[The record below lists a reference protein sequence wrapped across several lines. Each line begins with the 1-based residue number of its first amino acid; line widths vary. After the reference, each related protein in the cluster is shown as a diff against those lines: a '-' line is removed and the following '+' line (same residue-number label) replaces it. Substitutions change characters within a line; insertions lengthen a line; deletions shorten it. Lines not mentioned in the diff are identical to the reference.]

1 MQEGFV
7 PMRGPVNEEALVARL
22 RLKDEQAVSELVAA
36 YRPKIVQMA
45 TRYLKNRED
54 AEEVAQDVMMKV
66 CRKIERFRGDAALSS
81 WIYRIAFNT
90 VMSRLRGLKG
100 ARAAVLPR
108 SGHVIE
114 PDGSATDRR
123 EVVDWSRLADEGI
136 MRRQMR
142 HRLAR
147 AMQELPPM
155 YRVPIILR
163 DLHGLTTEEA
173 SRHLRVKDETLKSRL
188 HRGRLMLRQRM
199 AEFAGGV
206 SLHRVA

>member
-1 MQEGFV
+1 
-7 PMRGPVNEEALVARL
+7 
-22 RLKDEQAVSELVAA
+22 
-36 YRPKIVQMA
+36 MA

-66 CRKIERFRGDAALSS
+66 CRKIEHFRGDAALSS

-90 VMSRLRGLKG
+90 VMSRLRGLKA
-100 ARAAVLPR
+100 ARAAGLPR
-108 SGHVIE
+108 SSNVVE
-114 PDGSATDRR
+114 PDASASDRH
-123 EVVDWSRLADEGI
+123 EVVDWSGLADEGI
-136 MRRQMR
+136 LRRQMR
-142 HRLAR
+142 HRFAR

-155 YRVPIILR
+155 YRVPVILR